1 MQRKRI
7 TAGKRFSRREIE
19 QVAIGDLSFC
29 LERIDFNS
37 VFTKSTI
44 EAYKAKAIAAI
55 EAEGIDA
62 APLLA
67 ESPHGS
73 LLRDFVLNYKEFEP
87 DSIIGIAARLLEL
100 ALHLVAHQGMTGD
113 ADGSI
118 KAGLAF
124 GFGRLSVLF
133 DVYSVEAEIQS
144 KRRRGK
150 PLNEPYDLG
159 RDERLRALHSRLT
172 AAGCSDATKQTA
184 REFGL
189 SERQVRKII
198 KAKK

>member
-1 MQRKRI
+1 MQRKCT

-19 QVAIGDLSFC
+19 QVTIGDLSFC

-37 VFTKSTI
+37 VFSKSTI

-62 APLLA
+62 APFLA

-73 LLRDFVLNYKEFEP
+73 LLSDFVLNYKEFEP
-87 DSIIGIAARLLEL
+87 DSLIGIAVRLLEL
-100 ALHLVAHQGMTGD
+100 ALHLVAYQGMTGD

-124 GFGRLSVLF
+124 RFGRLSVLF
-133 DVYSVEAEIQS
+133 DVYSVEAELQS
-144 KRRRGK
+144 KRRKGK
-150 PLNEPYDLG
+150 PLEDPYDTN
-159 RDERLRALHSRLT
+159 RDERLIAFHSRLV
-172 AAGCSDATKQTA
+172 AAGRADATKQTA
-184 REFGL
+184 MEFGI
-189 SERQVRKII
+189 SDSRVRSIVRAQK
-198 KAKK
+198 